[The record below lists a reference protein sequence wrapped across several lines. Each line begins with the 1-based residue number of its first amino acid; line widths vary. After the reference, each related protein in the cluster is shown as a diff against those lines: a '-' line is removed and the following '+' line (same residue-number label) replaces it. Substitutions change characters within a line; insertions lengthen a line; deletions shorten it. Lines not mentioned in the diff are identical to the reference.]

1 MNGAFW
7 ESHLELSALLSKQGK
22 WPEAEH
28 ELSRSIEL
36 NPREA
41 RAHYDLARVY
51 LHLGKR
57 DLAHAEQAEYDRLKS
72 AESGARLP

>member
-1 MNGAFW
+1 M
-7 ESHLELSALLSKQGK
+7 ELGTLLSGQGK
-22 WPEAEH
+22 WAEAQR

-51 LHLGKR
+51 LRLGKT
-57 DLAHAEQAEYDRLKS
+57 DLAKAERAEYERLGT
-72 AESGARLP
+72 AGNDIP